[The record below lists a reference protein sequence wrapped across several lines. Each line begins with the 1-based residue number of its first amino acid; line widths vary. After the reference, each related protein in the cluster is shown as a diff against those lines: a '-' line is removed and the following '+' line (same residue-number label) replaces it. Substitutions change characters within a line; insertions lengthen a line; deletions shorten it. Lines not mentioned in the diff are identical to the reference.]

1 MAKRSARTWGALTL
15 TESILFDFGGTLDA
29 DGIPWKERFARLC
42 RDEHLPVEPDRFDAA
57 FYAADDALVG
67 TIPST
72 LSLEETV
79 ARLAAGL
86 ARALGSSDDG
96 VAKRIAGRFLED
108 ARRRLRQNT
117 PLLRRL
123 SRRYRLGIV
132 SNFYGNL
139 VTVCQ
144 NAGIAAMFGVIVDST
159 HVGRVKP
166 DPLLFTRAL
175 DALRVAPPDAVF
187 VGDSLSRDMAG
198 ARAV

>member
-1 MAKRSARTWGALTL
+1 
-15 TESILFDFGGTLDA
+15 
-29 DGIPWKERFARLC
+29 
-42 RDEHLPVEPDRFDAA
+42 
-57 FYAADDALVG
+57 
-67 TIPST
+67 
-72 LSLEETV
+72 
-79 ARLAAGL
+79 
-86 ARALGSSDDG
+86 
-96 VAKRIAGRFLED
+96 FLED

-175 DALRVAPPDAVF
+175 DARRVAPPDAVF

-198 ARAV
+198 ARAVGMRHIWLAGGAAPHEAPCCPDDRTIYSLAELEELLL